1 MKNCE
6 LFKQEE
12 MFENLTTERK
22 EAGRP
27 EFHTEQ
33 ASETL
38 KV

>member
-1 MKNCE
+1 MKYCE
-6 LFKQEE
+6 LFKEE

-33 ASETL
+33 ASE